1 MSQTRL
7 ELFSSICGGDRK
19 AGGSDSTSS
28 RSPAHFAAFQG
39 ELLYPLFMSDQ
50 AKFKQ
55 IDELTY
61 GWVHLIEAFCMLFSG
76 DAPTAVASR
85 EGVIRSPSQL
95 LTL

>member
-19 AGGSDSTSS
+19 AGASLSTAFW
-28 RSPAHFAAFQG
+28 RPAHFTAFKG

-50 AKFKQ
+50 AKFKK

-85 EGVIRSPSQL
+85 EAFIRSPS
-95 LTL
+95 